1 MGMMVDDLLEL
12 AVQIVRVVND
22 SFPGWVECEFFDA
35 DGHRHHLIDKWPIFT
50 TEVLDADSKYPRP
63 GTARCKL
70 LRRWRDPQ
78 GRDVVTIT
86 TALPFS
92 IESVDGQTEF
102 SVLRSQVMAV
112 SDVRP

>member
-12 AVQIVRVVND
+12 AVQIVRFVDD
-22 SFPGWVECEFFDA
+22 SFPGWVECEFSDA
-35 DGHRHHLIDKWPIFT
+35 HGHRHHLIDKWPIFT
-50 TEVLDADSKYPRP
+50 TEVLDAESKYPQP

-70 LRRWRDPQ
+70 LRYWRDPQ
-78 GRDVVTIT
+78 GREVVTIT

-102 SVLRSQVMAV
+102 SVLRSQVVVAP
-112 SDVRP
+112 DVGP